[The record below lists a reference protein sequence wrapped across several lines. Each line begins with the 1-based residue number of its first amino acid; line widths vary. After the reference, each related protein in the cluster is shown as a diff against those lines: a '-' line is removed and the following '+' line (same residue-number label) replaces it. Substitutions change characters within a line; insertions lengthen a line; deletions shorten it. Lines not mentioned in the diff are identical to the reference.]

1 MTERQMIQEILNTV
15 DVMYDFENTD
25 DDKKEYDILIHRQAG
40 DKRPLEQINSEIKK
54 YFQES
59 DFSYDETLNP
69 SDDTDIAIN
78 VKR

>member
-25 DDKKEYDILIHRQAG
+25 DDKKEYDISIHRQTG

-69 SDDTDIAIN
+69 SDDIDIAIN